1 MVETVWSESSR
12 PSLTVYPPE
21 SHLHNFETLAINTE
35 SSSRRESL
43 LSPSSGRR
51 TKQHRGINCKYAAA
65 DICRLYLFRM
75 VCTYITSLFRL
86 ITDRNESQFALV

>member
-1 MVETVWSESSR
+1 MNVKLDVNNVIGFVYRRENAANNRLPRSASIDSMVEAVWSESSR

-21 SHLHNFETLAINTE
+21 STSAYAQNFQTLTISNE

-51 TKQHRGINCKYAAA
+51 TKQHRGINCEY
-65 DICRLYLFRM
+65 
-75 VCTYITSLFRL
+75 
-86 ITDRNESQFALV
+86 